1 MSQKI
6 RSEFSSYSIYIQKIK
21 CRTEH
26 CTNLISDNSK
36 NNRKVF
42 CDVCQNS
49 KRNSR
54 ANEYYAKRK
63 LAKKLRW
70 IPNNLYNKIIN
81 IET

>member
-42 CDVCQNS
+42 CDVCQNA

-63 LAKKLRW
+63 LAKKLSW
-70 IPNNLYNKIIN
+70 VPNNLYNKIIN